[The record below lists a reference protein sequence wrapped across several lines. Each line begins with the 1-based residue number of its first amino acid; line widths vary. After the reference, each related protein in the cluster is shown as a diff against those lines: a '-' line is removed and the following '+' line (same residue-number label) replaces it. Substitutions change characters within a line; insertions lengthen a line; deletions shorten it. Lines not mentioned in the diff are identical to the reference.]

1 MIGLGKMGGNMALRL
16 HQAGHR
22 IVGFDPSED
31 SRKRA
36 EETGIETVSSL
47 DALIASLK
55 APRAVWLMVPAG
67 EATEST
73 IGKVLPLLSRGDI
86 LVDGGNSHYK
96 DSARHGE
103 LAAKY
108 GAEFVDAGTSG
119 GIWGLKEGYCLMV
132 GGSQEAF
139 SRLEPLLRGL
149 APEGGLLHAGPCGAG
164 HYVKMVHNGVE
175 YGMLEAYG
183 EGFEILARSPF
194 DLHLGE
200 IAENW
205 RHGSVVRSWLLD
217 LLAQA
222 LEKDPQLQHLRGYV
236 DDSGEGRWTAHE
248 AIDRGVAAP
257 VITLSL
263 QQRFLSRQED
273 TLSNRVI
280 AALRNEF
287 GGHAVKDK

>member
-1 MIGLGKMGGNMALRL
+1 MVGLGKMGGNMALRL
-16 HQAGHR
+16 HRAGHR
-22 IVGFDPSED
+22 VVGYDPSEE

-36 EETGIETVSSL
+36 QETGIGAVSSL
-47 DALIASLK
+47 EDLVGALK

-73 IGKVLPLLSRGDI
+73 IQKLLPMLSKGDI

-96 DSARHGE
+96 DSMRQGKSAEG
-103 LAAKY
+103 Y
-108 GAEFVDAGTSG
+108 GVEFVDAGTSG
-119 GIWGLKEGYCLMV
+119 GIWGLEEGYCLMV
-132 GGSQEAF
+132 GGSAEAF
-139 SRLEPLLRGL
+139 SRLQPLLSDL
-149 APEGGLLHAGPCGAG
+149 APPGGLLHAGPCGAG

-183 EGFEILARSPF
+183 EGFEILARGPF

-200 IAENW
+200 VAENW
-205 RHGSVVRSWLLD
+205 RHASVVRSWLLD
-217 LLAQA
+217 LLTQA
-222 LEKDPQLQHLRGYV
+222 LQKDPQLQHLRGYV
-236 DDSGEGRWTAHE
+236 EDSGEGRWTAQE
-248 AIDRGVAAP
+248 AIERGIAAP

-287 GGHAVKDK
+287 GGHAVKNK

>member
-1 MIGLGKMGGNMALRL
+1 MVGLGKMGGNMALRL

-22 IVGFDPSED
+22 IVGFDPGEE
-31 SRKRA
+31 SRRRA
-36 EETGIETVSSL
+36 EETGIETVTSL
-47 DALIASLK
+47 EALIAALK
-55 APRAVWLMVPAG
+55 APRSVWLMVPAG
-67 EATEST
+67 EPTEST
-73 IGKVLPLLSRGDI
+73 IGKVLPLLARGDI
-86 LVDGGNSHYK
+86 LVDGGNSQYK
-96 DSARHGE
+96 DSVRRGE
-103 LAAKY
+103 TAATY
-108 GAEFVDAGTSG
+108 GVEFVDAGTSG
-119 GIWGLKEGYCLMV
+119 GIWGLTEGYCLMV

-139 SRLEPLLRGL
+139 SRLEPLLRAL

-183 EGFEILARSPF
+183 EGFEILARGPF

-236 DDSGEGRWTAHE
+236 EDSGEGRWTAQE
-248 AIDRGVAAP
+248 AIERGIAAP

-287 GGHAVKDK
+287 GGHAVKK

>member
-1 MIGLGKMGGNMALRL
+1 MVGLGKMGGNMAQRL
-16 HQAGHR
+16 HEAGHR
-22 IVGFDPSED
+22 IVGFDPSEE

-36 EETGIETVSSL
+36 QESGVETVQSL
-47 DALIASLK
+47 EALVGALR
-55 APRAVWLMVPAG
+55 APRAIWLMVPSG
-67 EATEST
+67 DPTESA
-73 IGKVLPLLSRGDI
+73 IHDLLPQLAKGDI
-86 LVDGGNSHYK
+86 LVDGGNSYYK
-96 DSARHGE
+96 DSMRRGDLCSAQGI
-103 LAAKY
+103 
-108 GAEFVDAGTSG
+108 EFVDAGTSG

-132 GGSQEAF
+132 GGSAEAF
-139 SRLEPLLRGL
+139 SRLEPLLRAL

-183 EGFEILARSPF
+183 EGFEILARGPF

-217 LLAQA
+217 LLTKA
-222 LEKDPQLQHLRGYV
+222 LQNDPQLQHLRGYV
-236 DDSGEGRWTAHE
+236 EDSGEGRWTAQE
-248 AIDRGVAAP
+248 AIDRGIAAP

-287 GGHAVKDK
+287 GGHAVQNK

>member
-22 IVGFDPSED
+22 IIGFDPGED

-36 EETGIETVSSL
+36 QDGGIDTVASL
-47 DALIASLK
+47 EALVSALK

-73 IGKVLPLLSRGDI
+73 IGRLLPMLSKGDI

-96 DSARHGE
+96 DSMRQADACAEHGI
-103 LAAKY
+103 
-108 GAEFVDAGTSG
+108 EFIDAGTSG
-119 GIWGLKEGYCLMV
+119 GVWGLQEGYCLMV
-132 GGSQEAF
+132 GGSAEAF
-139 SRLEPLLRGL
+139 SRMEPILRAL
-149 APEGGLLHAGPCGAG
+149 APEGGLVHAGPCGAG

-183 EGFEILARSPF
+183 EGFEILARGPF

-217 LLAQA
+217 LLTQA
-222 LEKDPQLQHLRGYV
+222 LQKDPQLQHLRGYV
-236 DDSGEGRWTAHE
+236 DDSGEGRWTAQE
-248 AIDRGVAAP
+248 AIERGIAAP

-287 GGHAVKDK
+287 GGHAVKNK